1 MAINGWH
8 AMGVGGLL
16 CGVALQAVA
25 QGRIYTCTDAKGRK
39 LTSDRPIAECND
51 RVQNEVSPSGVVR
64 RQIQPSLTAEER
76 AAEEV
81 KARKAAEA
89 RAREAEDRQR
99 ERALLDRYPNRAAHD
114 KERATALAPTDEAFK
129 AASTRSAEL
138 EAQRK
143 RLDEEA
149 AFYKRDPNRLPPALK
164 RQIEDNALQAA
175 AHKRSLGGQDEE
187 RKRINARFDDE
198 LDQLRRL
205 WAQQGK
211 AQATK

>member
-1 MAINGWH
+1 MN
-8 AMGVGGLL
+8 MGAWRWTVLGELL
-16 CGVALQAVA
+16 CAVA
-25 QGRIYTCTDAKGRK
+25 VPAMAQRIYTCTDAKGRR

-89 RAREAEDRQR
+89 RALEAEDRKR

-114 KERATALAPTDEAFK
+114 KERATALAPTDEVFK
-129 AASTRSAEL
+129 AAQARTAEL

-149 AFYKRDPNRLPPALK
+149 AFYKRDPNKLPPALK
-164 RQIEDNALQAA
+164 RQVEDNALQAA
-175 AHKRSLGGQDEE
+175 AHKRSLAGIDEE
-187 RKRINARFDDE
+187 RKRINLRFDDE

-205 WAQQGK
+205 WALQGK
-211 AQATK
+211 TQASK

>member
-1 MAINGWH
+1 MAINVWH
-8 AMGVGGLL
+8 VLGVGGLL
-16 CGVALQAVA
+16 CGAALQAVA

-39 LTSDRPIAECND
+39 LTSDRPIPECND
-51 RVQNEVSPSGVVR
+51 RVQNEVGATGLVK
-64 RQIQPSLTAEER
+64 RQIAPSLTAEER
-76 AAEEV
+76 AAEEA

-89 RAREAEDRQR
+89 RAREAEDRKR

-114 KERATALAPTDEAFK
+114 KERAAALAPTDEVFK
-129 AASTRSAEL
+129 AATARSAEL

-164 RQIEDNALQAA
+164 RQIEDNALQVA
-175 AHKRSLGGQDEE
+175 AHKRTLAGHDEE
-187 RKRINARFDDE
+187 RKRIHLRFDDE

-211 AQATK
+211 VQASN